1 MGYLLEINSLLRI
14 PPNSINLSKIKVGD
28 KFTIEKDGERL
39 FPLNIPIEICDE
51 NYTYYGK
58 VVIKKLTLENQKTI
72 LEIEVIKVFSK
83 EEAQIF
89 TKNFIKLPEK
99 KS

>member
-14 PPNSINLSKIKVGD
+14 PPNSIDFSKIKVGD
-28 KFTIEKDGERL
+28 RLTIKKDGERL

-51 NYTYYGK
+51 NYNYYGK
-58 VVIKKLTLENQKTI
+58 VIVKKLTLENQKTI
-72 LEIEVIKVFSK
+72 LGIEVIKVFSK

-89 TKNFIKLPEK
+89 TKNFIKLPERK
-99 KS
+99 N